1 MRVKTIRRQLSRTIN
16 TDHAKNEFIK
26 FNVDLE
32 ADIETGEDV
41 VAAARSLH
49 ETCRTIMTSEVS
61 EFYARLKN
69 NK

>member
-1 MRVKTIRRQLSRTIN
+1 
-16 TDHAKNEFIK
+16 
-26 FNVDLE
+26 LE

-41 VAAARSLH
+41 VAAAHSLH